1 MGVII
6 LLNSTSWAS
15 LMVITTSL
23 NILGYM
29 GAPISLAVLQP
40 TKKIF
45 TKLTTLMVFVILSW
59 LLSTLSVEDFL
70 LSNTAITVTMV
81 FYGILQY
88 YHHGYFNLYSLV
100 FVLFLWILLLVAT
113 NIFAVILLAS
123 VTFWFITDSKFIS
136 YLNHTIKPY
145 QIK

>member
-1 MGVII
+1 MGIVI

-23 NILGYM
+23 NVLGYM

-45 TKLTTLMVFVILSW
+45 TKLTTLVVFVILSW

-70 LSNTAITVTMV
+70 LSNTAITVMML
-81 FYGILQY
+81 FYAVLQY
-88 YHHGYFNLYSLV
+88 YHHRYFNLYSFV